1 MSHLPRIAAGG
12 RGRSIALVAALALGQ
27 AAAAGAAAFATR
39 DVFLAL
45 RSVPQELP
53 LGALTLIA
61 LAGVAIAVLRVMER
75 VVAERVGQ
83 DYAASLRL
91 KLFTHLT
98 RMSARD
104 VADRRSGALAMRFV
118 GDLAAV
124 RAWVSLGTA
133 RLVSASIVLPMAGGV
148 IFLLDPGLGWAGVL
162 PITLGLLAMALA
174 GPRLGTAHRR
184 LRARRARLA
193 VDMSERIPHA
203 PELRLL
209 GRIDTERR
217 HLLRRTEK
225 LVAAALTRA
234 RGAAVL
240 RAIPDTVSGV
250 AAASILLVAL
260 RSGAPAA
267 EVAGALAAL
276 GLMVQ
281 PIRDLAGVWD
291 RHRAWVAARSK
302 CNSLLAVP
310 RLTRPPDRSPEPLP
324 NEPLPLRFHAVSGGR
339 LDGIDIEAPGGKK
352 IAIVGGN
359 GAGKSTLLALAAGL
373 EQPCE
378 GWVSL
383 GERDPGS
390 LGAAERRQAIAFV
403 GTRSP
408 ILAGSLR
415 RALTMGVAQRPSDAE
430 ILAQAE
436 AFGLKAVIDRLGG
449 LDGRLA
455 EGGRNLSAG
464 EARRLLLVRAALSA
478 PRIMLLDEPD
488 EALDADGPG
497 LVDDLVRRCDATTL
511 IVTHNLALAQRM
523 DLIWYVEG
531 GRIVEAGPPCEVL
544 AGNGP
549 AARFFAPRWHQKGRS
564 SNSRAE

>member
-1 MSHLPRIAAGG
+1 MNRLPPIAAEG
-12 RGRSIALVAALALGQ
+12 RGRSIALIAALALGQ
-27 AAAAGAAAFATR
+27 AATAGVAAFATR

-45 RSVPQELP
+45 RGVSQELP

-61 LAGVAIAVLRVMER
+61 TAGLVIAALRVMER

-83 DYAASLRL
+83 AYAASLRL

-133 RLVSASIVLPMAGGV
+133 RLVSASIVLPTAGGV
-148 IFLLDPGLGWAGVL
+148 LFLLNPDLGWAGVL

-174 GPRLGTAHRR
+174 GPRLGPAHRR

-193 VDMSERIPHA
+193 ADMSERIPHA

-209 GRIDTERR
+209 GRIATERR

-234 RGAAVL
+234 RNAAVL
-240 RAIPDTVSGV
+240 RAIPDTISGV

-276 GLMVQ
+276 GIMIQ
-281 PIRDLAGVWD
+281 PIRDLAAVWD

-302 CNSLLAVP
+302 CNALLAVP
-310 RLTRPPDRSPEPLP
+310 RLTRPPDRSRKPLP
-324 NEPLPLRFHAVSGGR
+324 NAPLSLRFHTVSSGG
-339 LDGIDIEAPGGKK
+339 LDDIDIEAPGGKK
-352 IAIVGGN
+352 IAIVGSN

-373 EQPCE
+373 DQPRE

-383 GERDPGS
+383 GERNPGS
-390 LGAAERRQAIAFV
+390 LGAAERRQTIALV

-415 RALTMGVAQRPSDAE
+415 RALTMGVARRPSDAE

-436 AFGLKAVIDRLGG
+436 ALGLKAVIDRLGG
-449 LDGRLA
+449 LDGCLA

-464 EARRLLLVRAALSA
+464 EARRVLLVRAVLSA
-478 PRIMLLDEPD
+478 PRVMLLDEPD
-488 EALDADGPG
+488 DALDADGPG
-497 LVDDLVRRCDATTL
+497 LVEGLVRRCDATTL
-511 IVTHNLALAQRM
+511 IVTHNLTLARRM
-523 DLIWYVEG
+523 DLIWYLEG
-531 GRIVEAGPPCEVL
+531 GRIVEAGPPSEVL

-549 AARFFAPRWHQKGRS
+549 AARFFAPR
-564 SNSRAE
+564 